1 MKGMKLRMIERGV
14 EKKLGKS
21 EYGVESWFLEC
32 NKVLVLS
39 LIEAVFR
46 RWKKMSP
53 TTHKERKKE
62 RDAETY
68 DDRSG
73 EIFHRLIT
81 LIPLFLFLYSLFCK
95 FPFSFFL
102 FETDL
107 PS

>member
-46 RWKKMSP
+46 RWKK
-53 TTHKERKKE
+53 
-62 RDAETY
+62 
-68 DDRSG
+68 
-73 EIFHRLIT
+73 
-81 LIPLFLFLYSLFCK
+81 
-95 FPFSFFL
+95 
-102 FETDL
+102 
-107 PS
+107 